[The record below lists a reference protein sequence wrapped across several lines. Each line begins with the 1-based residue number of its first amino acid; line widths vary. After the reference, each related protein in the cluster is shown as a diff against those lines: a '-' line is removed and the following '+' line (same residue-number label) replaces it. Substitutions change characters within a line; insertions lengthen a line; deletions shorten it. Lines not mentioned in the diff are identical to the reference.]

1 VRPNRGVREYFRQ
14 DRNPYFFDL
23 WVRLARRFWGA
34 TRGLETFGR
43 HVYVGAAWIAT
54 HLLFLIGLGMV
65 LWSARFLG
73 EFGWRMPE
81 RRFRVL
87 GIVFVLFAVILM
99 LTVWDSK

>member
-1 VRPNRGVREYFRQ
+1 VNTFAKIVILISLIFGFVWLGGFGEP
-14 DRNPYFFDL
+14 
-23 WVRLARRFWGA
+23 